1 VDQLSNRDTGGSPPG
16 RGDAQVD
23 RDEAERRQRAKLD
36 QHLGRIRHKILVLS
50 GKGGVGKSSV
60 AVGLALELARRGRR
74 TGLLDIDLHGPSV
87 PRLLGLQGAHVTGGE
102 NSIDPV
108 RANPNLLVMSL
119 GFLLPRSDAPVIWRG
134 PLKYN
139 MIKQFLTDVDWG
151 TLDFL
156 VVDSPPSTGD
166 EPLAIAQLVEDA
178 DGAIVVTTP
187 QALATDDVRRSINFA
202 RQLGLPVIG
211 VIENMSGL
219 VCPECGARIDLF
231 GSHGGGAMGREMGV
245 PVLGSI
251 PVDPA
256 MVVSGDTGDL
266 EGYLRSDAPGAR
278 AFVDVVERILGAVD
292 AAPIDP
298 RNDGTHEEEHTDERH

>member
-1 VDQLSNRDTGGSPPG
+1 MSRLSSHDTEGPHPG
-16 RGDAQVD
+16 PGDTPAD
-23 RDEAERRQRAKLD
+23 RDEAERLQKARLSE
-36 QHLGRIRHKILVLS
+36 HLGRIRHKILVLS
-50 GKGGVGKSSV
+50 GKGGVGKSSI
-60 AVGLALELARRGRR
+60 AVGLALELARRGHR
-74 TGLLDIDLHGPSV
+74 TGLLDIDLHGPSI
-87 PRLLGLQGAHVTGGE
+87 PRLLGLKDAHVTGGE

-108 RANPNLLVMSL
+108 EANPNLVVMSL
-119 GFLLPRSDAPVIWRG
+119 GFLLPQFDDPVIWRG

-139 MIKQFLTDVDWG
+139 MIRQFLTDVDWG
-151 TLDFL
+151 ALDFL
-156 VVDSPPSTGD
+156 IVDSPPSTGD
-166 EPLAIAQLVEDA
+166 EPLAIGQLIDDA
-178 DGAIVVTTP
+178 DGAVVVTTP

-231 GSHGGGAMGREMGV
+231 GSHGGDAMGREMGV

-278 AFVDVVERILGAVD
+278 AFVEVVERILGAVE
-292 AAPIDP
+292 AASAGP
-298 RNDGTHEEEHTDERH
+298 RKGDTDEQERTDER